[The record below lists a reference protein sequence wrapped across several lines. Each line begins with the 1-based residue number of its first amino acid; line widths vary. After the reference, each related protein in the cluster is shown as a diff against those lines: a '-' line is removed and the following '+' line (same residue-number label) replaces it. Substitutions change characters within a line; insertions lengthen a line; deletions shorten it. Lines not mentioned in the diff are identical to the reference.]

1 MALPIIPIILAVT
14 ALGSGIVQGISQAK
28 NAKAEAKA
36 VLENAQVQMNER
48 AKQARK
54 LMSQQKTS
62 YLKSGIY
69 FDSGSPVDIINE
81 TYDTMQADLNAMTK
95 DTNTKVNNLMRQGK
109 TAFFNS
115 ILEGVAN
122 GAMSFLGTQGMMKSL
137 GSAGSSGSSLKQIL
151 GSFGSKVSNSKAG
164 TAVQNWYNSQRGWNV
179 GGFGNVT
186 GNTNKIV

>member
-1 MALPIIPIILAVT
+1 MALPLIPIILAVT

-28 NAKAEAKA
+28 NAKAEAEA
-36 VLENAQVQMNER
+36 VVENAQVQMNER
-48 AKQARK
+48 ARQARK

-69 FDSGSPVDIINE
+69 FDSGSPVGVINE
-81 TYDTMQADLNAMTK
+81 TYDTMMNDLNAMTK

-122 GAMSFLGTQGMMKSL
+122 GAMSFLGAQGMANSL
-137 GSAGSSGSSLKQIL
+137 GSSGSSGSLKDIL
-151 GSFGSKVSNSKAG
+151 GGLGSKVSNSKAG

-186 GNTNKIV
+186 GSTDKVV